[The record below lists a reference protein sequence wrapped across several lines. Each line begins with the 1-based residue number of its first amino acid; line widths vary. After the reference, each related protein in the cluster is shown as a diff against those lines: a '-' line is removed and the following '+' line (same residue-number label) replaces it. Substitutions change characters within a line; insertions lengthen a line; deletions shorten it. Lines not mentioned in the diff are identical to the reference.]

1 MAKKTEL
8 SIRITRIRKVFC
20 NGDNR
25 EFAKELGLS
34 EQVASSICTGNKP
47 AGEGTL
53 NKILKAFP
61 RVNKVWLFLGE
72 GEMLRPEPSISSEQ
86 IKNAAIGN
94 NVSGDIV
101 VRNEDQSDKTDIYRL
116 IRLLENKD
124 RQIDRLISL
133 LENESAK
140 Q

>member
-1 MAKKTEL
+1 MAKKTDL
-8 SIRITRIRKVFC
+8 SNRITKIRGMFC
-20 NGDNR
+20 DGDNR
-25 EFAKELGLS
+25 KFSQALGMS

-47 AGEGTL
+47 AGDGTL

-72 GEMLRPEPSISSEQ
+72 GEMLKQEPSISSEQ
-86 IKNAAIGN
+86 IKNSAIGN

-101 VRNEDQSDKTDIYRL
+101 VTNEDLKDKSDIYRL

-133 LENESAK
+133 LEGRMAN

>member
-1 MAKKTEL
+1 MAKKTDL
-8 SIRITRIRKVFC
+8 SNRITKIRGTFC
-20 NGDNR
+20 DGDNR
-25 EFAKELGLS
+25 KFAQALGMS

-47 AGEGTL
+47 AGDGTL

-72 GEMLRPEPSISSEQ
+72 GEMLRQEPSISSEQ
-86 IKNAAIGN
+86 IKNSAIGN

-101 VRNEDQSDKTDIYRL
+101 VTNEDLKDKSDIYRL

-133 LENESAK
+133 LEGRLAK